1 MKVSDDD
8 KIKGAVVMLF
18 KKNEKSENVEERA
31 TKTTLGENI
40 SALRKEKGLTQEELS
55 EALGV
60 SPQAVSKWE
69 NNLSCPDIM
78 LLPDIAEIFE
88 ISVDELLTGKKSKY
102 ANTDAAANIQENTD
116 NAPVVKAKNIRIIV
130 KSPGKNDVNVTVPI
144 KLVKVAI
151 KFGTGIP
158 QISGN
163 LNITDAQITE
173 IMNLAEMGVTGKL
186 IDVDTGNGETV
197 EIIAE

>member
-1 MKVSDDD
+1 
-8 KIKGAVVMLF
+8 MLF
-18 KKNEKSENVEERA
+18 KKNEQNENFEEQTKKSS
-31 TKTTLGENI
+31 LGENI

-55 EALGV
+55 EVLGV

-78 LLPDIAEIFE
+78 LLPNIAEIFSV
-88 ISVDELLTGKKSKY
+88 SVDELLSGKKSD
-102 ANTDAAANIQENTD
+102 ANLKAENQGST
-116 NAPVVKAKNIRIIV
+116 AKTEPFKESEPLVKAKNIKIIV
-130 KSPGKNDVNVTVPI
+130 HSPNKNDVKVTVPMRLVKIAI
-144 KLVKVAI
+144 KL
-151 KFGTGIP
+151 GTGIP

-163 LNITDAQITE
+163 LNITDAQIAE
-173 IMNLAEMGVTGKL
+173 IMNLVEMGVTGKL